1 MKPRIFVSS
10 VSRELKTV
18 RQLVANTLV
27 ALGYEP
33 VWQDIFD
40 TSSDDIRPMLRKKI
54 DSCSAVLQIVGNA
67 YGAEPPEPDQEFG
80 RVSYTQYELL
90 YAKSKGKRIYYLIA
104 EDDLPRDSN
113 PVDIDVPRDDSDAA
127 IADATERARLQSV
140 YREQILTGEQVYYP
154 VGSHS
159 DTELSVRRLRDD
171 LAKMRRGFRGWM
183 IGVTAALVLIAAGI
197 FWQMRQSQEQGEKL
211 DDTTTAIEELKEYVV
226 NPKQM
231 RSQIVLTVEQ
241 TYESAVADAQNL
253 ESWRDR
259 DDAIKLAEQQRDN
272 NLERVDEFLNSIVA
286 GIESGDASP
295 ESIEF
300 ARVLEEE
307 GAEEAI
313 AFIAAR
319 KEQILS
325 KALKL
330 AKKTKE
336 SQSVSRKKLAPL
348 LDATRLLANQ
358 GQYAA
363 AHQHCDEIFAIV
375 PSWPEALHVQVW
387 NLFELGD
394 LARRYDSVTAA
405 AELYVDAEK
414 LAKRLAFGAET
425 HAESQR
431 DLWVSFNKLGGVYTK
446 LGRTEEALQQFEKGL
461 EISQRLAQADPSDS
475 QKQRDLMVSEYK
487 IGNLYFGTGDLAA
500 AKKRFA
506 QGVEVLDRM
515 ITNKQDVEQSK
526 REKAFLE
533 GLIAKCEDAKE
544 VQKGNP
550 VEVKDSK

>member
-104 EDDLPRDSN
+104 EDDLPRDLN
-113 PVDIDVPRDDSDAA
+113 PLDIDVPRDDSDAA
-127 IADATERARLQSV
+127 IADAAERARLQSV
-140 YREQILTGEQVYYP
+140 YREQILTAEQVYYP

-159 DTELSVRRLRDD
+159 ETELSVRRLRDD
-171 LAKMRRGFRGWM
+171 LSKMRRGFAGWM
-183 IGVTAALVLIAAGI
+183 IGVSVALILIVVGI
-197 FWQMRQSQEQGEKL
+197 LWQMRSSGVQDDKL
-211 DDTTTAIEELKEYVV
+211 AEMHNAISEIKDYIV
-226 NPKQM
+226 NPDRM
-231 RSQIVLTVEQ
+231 RDQIVRSIDE
-241 TYESAVADAQNL
+241 TYESAVTKAQEL
-253 ESWRDR
+253 KGWRDR
-259 DDAIKLAEQQRDN
+259 DEAVKLAERQRNDN
-272 NLERVDEFLNSIVA
+272 LDRVDEFLNSIVTE
-286 GIESGDASP
+286 IESGDASP

-336 SQSVSRKKLAPL
+336 SQSVSRNKLAPL

-363 AHQHCDEIFAIV
+363 AHQQCDEILAIE

-387 NLFELGD
+387 HLFELGD

-431 DLWVSFNKLGGVYTK
+431 DLSVSFNKLGDVYTTLGRTEEALQQFEKGLEIAQRLAQADPSDSQKQRDLSISFNNLGNVYTK

-461 EISQRLAQADPSDS
+461 EIRQRLAQACLLYTSPSP
-475 QKQRDLMVSEYK
+475 RD
-487 IGNLYFGTGDLAA
+487 
-500 AKKRFA
+500 
-506 QGVEVLDRM
+506 
-515 ITNKQDVEQSK
+515 
-526 REKAFLE
+526 
-533 GLIAKCEDAKE
+533 
-544 VQKGNP
+544 
-550 VEVKDSK
+550 